1 MEGGVEGFG
10 AGHVVGDGADAA
22 DAGGD
27 DGEVFGAA
35 AFAEAFEAAEFG
47 DLEVGVVDVAG
58 VVEEEGDFAVAFEA
72 GDGVDDDF
80 FHCCTFRRRV
90 EWANEY
96 L

>member
-1 MEGGVEGFG
+1 MSTVRRPR
-10 AGHVVGDGADAA
+10 DPA

-35 AFAEAFEAAEFG
+35 TFAEAFEAAKFRN
-47 DLEVGVVDVAG
+47 LEVGVLNVAS
-58 VVEEEGDFAVAFEA
+58 VVEEEGDFAMTFKA
-72 GDGVDDDF
+72 GDGVNHNF